1 MDNDIVLVL
10 YSKPQTVF
18 TMDEIALLFPHI
30 PYNNLRNRIR
40 YFTNV
45 GKLKRLRQ
53 GVYAKI
59 EYNPFEL
66 ANKLYKPSYISF
78 ETVLAKGGVVFQ
90 YYETIFLATYL
101 TREVEVNGVSIQ
113 YRQVKGMVLTNPE
126 GIEQKENYF
135 IATLERAFLDA
146 VYLYRN
152 YHFDNLGVIDWGKVD
167 KLKKI
172 YNNKAFEGRVEEY
185 YMIYKEDYHGPK

>member
-53 GVYAKI
+53 GVYAKL